1 MFIEIIHLLFCI
13 VLCLLYLCNAMKR
26 YPRYKDYIL
35 IKLIILAM
43 LTMSSCSHK
52 DSRQKMPSL
61 NGAWTL
67 RSEVYPEGHKYLY
80 PNNGGT
86 TLLRFY
92 EGDSCLYECQWTVSP
107 SGNVIIPSGKAAFT
121 LIYKGSKDVLYL
133 EDGHPRPLTIVDDT
147 TIVIQQMGV
156 RDTWIRNRTLPEKRM
171 EEIKNMIANYRQDSD
186 YNDRFI
192 FSTAEG
198 TLEKKNNVL
207 IYFLTGIVVMLALIG
222 YFAERTYRHKKRLEL
237 KLKQIADERIN
248 RPEQITVAMRNVEEE
263 FLHSDTYRKLCQRMS
278 AGTALNIDEW
288 QEIDTSLN
296 RVYSGFSG
304 KLFNLFRMSD
314 IEYHVC
320 LLIKLRIPTKDMAAV
335 LCKEVSTISS
345 IRSRLYKKVFGR
357 KGSAKDWDEFI
368 LSL

>member
-1 MFIEIIHLLFCI
+1 
-13 VLCLLYLCNAMKR
+13 MKR
-26 YPRYKDYIL
+26 YLQYKSYRHL
-35 IKLIILAM
+35 KLILLA
-43 LTMSSCSHK
+43 LVTLSSCSHK
-52 DSRQKMPSL
+52 DSGRNVPNL

-67 RSEVYPEGHKYLY
+67 RSVIYPEGHKFRY
-80 PNNGGT
+80 PNDGGT

-107 SGNVIIPSGKAAFT
+107 SGNVIIPNGKVSFT
-121 LIYKGSKDVLYL
+121 LIHKGNHDMLYL
-133 EDGHPRPLTIVDDT
+133 EDGHHRPLAFVDDT
-147 TIVIQQMGV
+147 TVVIQQIGV
-156 RDTWIRNRTLPEKRM
+156 KYTWIRNRTLPEKRM
-171 EEIKNMIANYRQDSD
+171 EEIKNVIANYRQDSD

-207 IYFLTGIVVMLALIG
+207 IYILTGIAVMLALIG
-222 YFAERTYRHKKRLEL
+222 YFAERTYQHKKRLER
-237 KLKQIADERIN
+237 KLKQLADERVN
-248 RPEQITVAMRNVEEE
+248 RPEQIAVALRNVEDE
-263 FLHSDTYRKLCQRMS
+263 FLHSDFYRKLCQRVS
-278 AGTALNIDEW
+278 SGTALSMDEW
-288 QEIDTSLN
+288 NEIDTALN
-296 RVYSGFSG
+296 RIYPGFSS

-320 LLIKLRIPTKDMAAV
+320 LLIKLRATTKGMAAV

-345 IRSRLYKKVFGR
+345 TRSRLYKKVFGR